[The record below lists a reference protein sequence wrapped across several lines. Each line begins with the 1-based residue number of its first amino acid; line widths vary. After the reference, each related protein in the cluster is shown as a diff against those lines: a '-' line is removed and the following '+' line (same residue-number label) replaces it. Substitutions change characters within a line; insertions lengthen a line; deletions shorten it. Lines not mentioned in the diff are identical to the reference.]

1 MEQSLK
7 IVVHCV
13 YYPPE
18 VGGLESHVHYLC
30 RGLAERGHVVTVV
43 TSLSRAGLPTREE
56 ADGVRVWRTPLP
68 SRTPWGWFAHAA
80 GSTERTREAVA
91 DADVV
96 HAQAFPSI
104 LPCSLAL
111 VGRSTPLAAT
121 IHTSHFLRLA
131 ARKTT
136 RSALGALIRRSDH
149 NFAASNE
156 LAQAVRGLG
165 PSLEAEVLVNGVDAD
180 IFRPVPPSM
189 PASAGSGARRLVV
202 PRRLFAKNGVEFF
215 VRAMPAIV
223 AAGARNE
230 IKIDAL
236 VVGGGP
242 EHERL
247 ERLAGE
253 LGVGS
258 RIRFL
263 GPQPHDEMPGLLCS
277 GDLAVLPSLVEAT
290 SVAALESMACG
301 VPVAAS
307 NVGGLPEIVD
317 DAVGG
322 LFEPGD
328 PEALAAKV
336 VALLADPAL
345 LERGRTARQRVA
357 RHWSNDRLVE
367 RHLEAYRRLTG
378 QGSG

>member
-56 ADGVRVWRTPLP
+56 VDGVRVWRTPLP
-68 SRTPWGWFAHAA
+68 SRTPRGWFAHAA
-80 GSTERTREAVA
+80 RSTKRTREAVA

-111 VGRSTPLAAT
+111 AGRSTPLAAT

-131 ARKTT
+131 DRKTI

-180 IFRPVPPSM
+180 VFRPVPPSL
-189 PASAGSGARRLVV
+189 PAPAPARRLVV

-215 VRAMPAIV
+215 VRAMPAIA
-223 AAGARNE
+223 AAGARKE
-230 IKIDAL
+230 IEIDAL

-242 EHERL
+242 ERERL
-247 ERLAGE
+247 ERLAEE

-263 GPQPHDEMPGLLCS
+263 GPRPHDEMPGLLCS

-328 PEALAAKV
+328 PEALAAGV

-345 LERGRTARQRVA
+345 PERGRTARRRVA

-378 QGSG
+378 QGCG